1 VRADVNLTWPGA
13 MIAVMGAAGAAKII
27 HRREIAAAD
36 DPAAEEQKRTAES
49 EATFNNPYRAAA
61 RGFVDDIIEP
71 GETRRLLIRSL
82 ELLRTKREE
91 RPQRKHGNIP
101 L

>member
-1 VRADVNLTWPGA
+1 
-13 MIAVMGAAGAAKII
+13 MGAQGAVRII
-27 HRREIAAAD
+27 HRREPAAAD
-36 DPAAEEQKRTAES
+36 DPAAEEQTPTAENDP
-49 EATFNNPYRAAA
+49 TFNNPYRAAA